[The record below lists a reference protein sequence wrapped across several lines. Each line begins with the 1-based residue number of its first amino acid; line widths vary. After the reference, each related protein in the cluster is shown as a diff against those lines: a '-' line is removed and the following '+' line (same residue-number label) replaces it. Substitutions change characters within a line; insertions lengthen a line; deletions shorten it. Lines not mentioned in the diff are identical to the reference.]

1 MTSNI
6 QKVLKAEKR
15 RNANL
20 RKTKSS
26 SLIGAAKDLIE
37 SSGMFKGITRA
48 QLEFQTMEINRILP
62 AVDDKRA
69 ITAYKILRT
78 RVLQRMRTNNWRT
91 LIVTAAGAAEGKTV
105 TACNLAVSISNDVN
119 QSVILVD
126 LDLQRPSLASYFGL
140 DVNAGIGDFLS
151 GNAEIG
157 DIVYAPSDMDHRLAI
172 IPNGDRVENSSEL
185 LASPRMRELLGW
197 IEDQGQDS
205 IAIFDMPPILACD
218 DVLSFLPYVDATL
231 LVAAERQTERIA
243 LSRTMDMLADANLLG
258 VVLNQSREDSSA
270 STYYY

>member
-6 QKVLKAEKR
+6 QKILDAEKR
-15 RNANL
+15 RNAAL
-20 RKTKSS
+20 RKTESR
-26 SLIGAAKDLIE
+26 SLIGAAKDLID
-37 SSGMFKGITRA
+37 SSGMFKGIA
-48 QLEFQTMEINRILP
+48 GAHLESRTMEINRILP

-69 ITAYKILRT
+69 ITAYKMLRT
-78 RVLQRMRTNNWRT
+78 RVLQRMRSNNWRT

-119 QSVILVD
+119 QSIILID
-126 LDLQRPSLASYFGL
+126 LDLQRPSIASYFGL
-140 DVNAGIGDFLS
+140 DVNAGIGDFLL

-157 DIVYAPSDMDHRLAI
+157 DIVYAPREMDRLAI
-172 IPNGDRVENSSEL
+172 IPNGDPIENSSEL
-185 LASPRMRELLGW
+185 LTSPRMRELLGW
-197 IEDQGQDS
+197 IEDQGQNS

-218 DVLSFLPYVDATL
+218 DVLSFLPHVDTTL

-243 LSRTMDMLADANLLG
+243 LSRTMEMLADSNLLG
-258 VVLNQSREDSSA
+258 VVLNQSRELSSA